1 MDIKTAAQ
9 TIRDTVSM
17 DEVLSLY
24 GYQANRSG
32 FMCCPFHGER
42 EPSMK
47 IYKGK
52 AGWHCFGCGRGGSVV
67 DFVMEHESCNFRTAV
82 LAIDKALHLGLMD
95 PNENPFEGSRQ
106 RKLQLSLDGFV
117 SAVYAVCDAMILGI
131 EHEKD
136 VSWRRMKKCLDNP
149 QEATAQDWNFYFAWE
164 EDDQYNDYRI
174 EKIQEFKKEVAA
186 WRRTHRKSL

>member
-95 PNENPFEGSRQ
+95 PNENPLEGSRQ

-136 VSWRRMKKCLDNP
+136 VNWKRMKKCLDNP
-149 QEATAQDWNFYFAWE
+149 QEATAQDWNFYFTWE

>member
-67 DFVMEHESCNFRTAV
+67 DFVMEHE
-82 LAIDKALHLGLMD
+82 
-95 PNENPFEGSRQ
+95 GSRQ

-117 SAVYAVCDAMILGI
+117 SAVYSVCDAMITSI

-136 VSWRRMKKCLDNP
+136 VSWRRMKKCIDDP
-149 QEATAQDWNFYFAWE
+149 QNATTEDWNFYFTWE
-164 EDDQYNDYRI
+164 EEDQYNDYRI